1 MMIITIGIYIAAL
14 VLVLL
19 NSRGGIMVII
29 NNYEDADNIETDNN
43 KKPKLKKNNDK
54 LKSKEKNKKND
65 RLQIREKDFI

>member
-1 MMIITIGIYIAAL
+1 
-14 VLVLL
+14 
-19 NSRGGIMVII
+19 MVII